1 VTLTLGGEGSLV
13 GVSESH
19 IYPPLL
25 IPFSLIPLCFT
36 FLLLRSKL
44 VLGVCALSPSNSPYP
59 QLARSRRSYPAFFL
73 LSSSPWNSSR
83 SIPVIDPVILLDT
96 MIFYLPLLT
105 LLVPA
110 LAAPVHS
117 SLPIPP
123 RSTLSHISCL
133 PHPPFTPHWTI
144 EQDPHKCL
152 ALCGSLSPDF
162 SAVIRARTTYGSG
175 IGSPQPRLDEYD
187 CLCAETTLLDATPL
201 TVNDH
206 SCGSGGWVAYTPI
219 LPWDAMN
226 LPQQK
231 YEHRLAADRGQRA
244 YQALMK
250 DRLRKRPS
258 LAACPDGFKV
268 CPSADGDG
276 SFEVRLL
283 FHHECRVPCT
293 MIHSLKVYRRRNP
306 R

>member
-1 VTLTLGGEGSLV
+1 
-13 GVSESH
+13 
-19 IYPPLL
+19 
-25 IPFSLIPLCFT
+25 
-36 FLLLRSKL
+36 
-44 VLGVCALSPSNSPYP
+44 
-59 QLARSRRSYPAFFL
+59 
-73 LSSSPWNSSR
+73 
-83 SIPVIDPVILLDT
+83 

-133 PHPPFTPHWTI
+133 RHPPFTPHWTI

-175 IGSPQPRLDEYD
+175 ISSPQPRLDEYD

-201 TVNDH
+201 IVNDH
-206 SCGSGGWVAYTPI
+206 SCGSGGWVVYTPI

-276 SFEVRLL
+276 SFECVDVQTSLTSCGACVVGEAGRDDLSSKLGTDCTALPGISDKGVQCKAGSCIATSCLEGFVLSDDRCVR
-283 FHHECRVPCT
+283 V
-293 MIHSLKVYRRRNP
+293 
-306 R
+306 